1 MLPLTKSMRVPFTQP
16 ILLLSVLSIL
26 VTLED
31 VQSYCIEVSICIFL
45 ISDYIDHL
53 FLSVLDISILALS
66 SRFLLMFILSCPPLF
81 IFSKFWGSKDSFRF
95 TEKLI
100 GERWKVTGYANT
112 KRKVFTCNSGRQS
125 LSQELLLEIK
135 SIIS

>member
-1 MLPLTKSMRVPFTQP
+1 MLPPTEYESSIHSANFATVCPLHFSY
-16 ILLLSVLSIL
+16 IGGCVLVL
-26 VTLED
+26 VL
-31 VQSYCIEVSICIFL
+31 ICIFL

-66 SRFLLMFILSCPPLF
+66 SKFLLMFILSCPSLF

-100 GERWKVTGYANT
+100 WERWKVIGYANI

-125 LSQELLLEIK
+125 LIQELLLEIK